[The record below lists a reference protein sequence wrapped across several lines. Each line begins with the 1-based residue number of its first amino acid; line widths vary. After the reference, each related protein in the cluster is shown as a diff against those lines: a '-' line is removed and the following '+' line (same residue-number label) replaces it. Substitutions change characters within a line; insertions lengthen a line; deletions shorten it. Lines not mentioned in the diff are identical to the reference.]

1 MQYKRMAIFF
11 DTKIQEGIIGVFDAP
26 SAAEADSKI
35 AGYLSMG
42 WEIAAVVPITTSL
55 WEPTRGV
62 ELPVT
67 QNLEVFLVKR

>member
-11 DTKIQEGIIGVFDAP
+11 DTKIQEGKIGVFDAP
-26 SAAEADSKI
+26 SAAESDAAI
-35 AGYLSMG
+35 ARYLSLG

-55 WEPTRGV
+55 WSPNNGI

>member
-11 DTKIQEGIIGVFDAP
+11 DTKIQEGKIGVFDAP

>member
-11 DTKIQEGIIGVFDAP
+11 DSKIQEGQIGVFDAP
-26 SAAEADSKI
+26 SAAEADATI
-35 AGYLSMG
+35 ARYLSMG
-42 WEIAAVVPITTSL
+42 WEIAAVAPIMTCIWVPS
-55 WEPTRGV
+55 RDV